1 MSKGLTTR
9 TIVLIILGLIVLG
22 LAVMLIYLGVGPFK
36 HTANYDICKA
46 KLMAYCTGT
55 GTWEADNGCAGVT
68 FKGHKQFCTEGNC
81 HKGENCD
88 NVQDDTHIH
97 CCNYLG

>member
-9 TIVLIILGLIVLG
+9 TIVLLILGLIVLG

-55 GTWEADNGCAGVT
+55 GTWEADNGCAGVR
-68 FKGHKQFCTEGNC
+68 FKGHKPFCSDEASC
-81 HKGENCD
+81 YKG
-88 NVQDDTHIH
+88 QDCKDASDEYIN